1 MWSDAK
7 LAQNTIKDR
16 SYFPYFKKY
25 ALNTPILRVRRRAK
39 HILVDLDNG
48 FTVLLHM
55 KMTGHI
61 MYGTYKENK
70 KSNGRE
76 WAWLPDDNNKALH
89 DPYNRHIRVVFT
101 LSNGKHL
108 VFCDSRKFGTI
119 VVEKTDTLNTE
130 RLAHLGPE
138 PLEIDELGLTQHDR
152 DILSL
157 LVEKFDGGPIG
168 LKTLAAALSEEEG
181 TLEEVHE
188 PYLMQLGLLERTPR
202 GRVVT
207 ERGYTHL
214 GFTYPSQ

>member
-1 MWSDAK
+1 M
-7 LAQNTIKDR
+7 
-16 SYFPYFKKY
+16 
-25 ALNTPILRVRRRAK
+25 
-39 HILVDLDNG
+39 
-48 FTVLLHM
+48 
-55 KMTGHI
+55 
-61 MYGTYKENK
+61 
-70 KSNGRE
+70 
-76 WAWLPDDNNKALH
+76 
-89 DPYNRHIRVVFT
+89 
-101 LSNGKHL
+101 
-108 VFCDSRKFGTI
+108 
-119 VVEKTDTLNTE
+119 
-130 RLAHLGPE
+130 
-138 PLEIDELGLTQHDR
+138 LEIDELGLTQHDR